1 VLLPLF
7 VLARVTQIVE
17 LEGYLMYGALLIVLY
32 SIVGGRAMR
41 MLWFPLLYLTFIF
54 PPPESVVAAVT
65 TPLKM
70 ELSRVSILFLDALGY
85 PIGGEGVRIYIG
97 QYELLV
103 AAACSGL
110 NSIISLT
117 AISLFYIYLRHQADW
132 RYAGLLVLFILPVA
146 LMANFL
152 RVIIL
157 ILLTYH
163 AGEAAAQGFLH
174 DFAGIFM
181 FAIALAVMFGL
192 DELIRP
198 IWQRT
203 VRQKRD

>member
-1 VLLPLF
+1 
-7 VLARVTQIVE
+7 
-17 LEGYLMYGALLIVLY
+17 
-32 SIVGGRAMR
+32 
-41 MLWFPLLYLTFIF
+41 
-54 PPPESVVAAVT
+54 
-65 TPLKM
+65 
-70 ELSRVSILFLDALGY
+70 
-85 PIGGEGVRIYIG
+85 
-97 QYELLV
+97 
-103 AAACSGL
+103 
-110 NSIISLT
+110 
-117 AISLFYIYLRHQADW
+117 
-132 RYAGLLVLFILPVA
+132 
-146 LMANFL
+146 L

-203 VRQKRD
+203 VRHKHV